1 MKVFLI
7 ILLIFVGSSIRA
19 QANIDSIVIHYLQS
33 QQNTPAPFLQ
43 VTKQGRETIRTANF
57 IEPNEP
63 VIKDTI
69 KISTF
74 LFGSSASHSSKYF
87 LIQVFVSNK
96 FLYKIIDRPSLKEGI
111 QSPFT
116 FIEPYD
122 LPDANKAV
130 LINQLSYKY
139 Y

>member
-1 MKVFLI
+1 
-7 ILLIFVGSSIRA
+7 
-19 QANIDSIVIHYLQS
+19 LQS

-57 IEPNEP
+57 IERNEP

-96 FLYKIIDRPSLKEGI
+96 FLYKIIDRPSLEEGI

-122 LPDANKAV
+122 LPDA
-130 LINQLSYKY
+130 IRQS
-139 Y
+139 